1 MKKSLLLIPLLFIG
15 SFAIATED
23 FPSFPMTI
31 YGNIKIWST
40 DLKWWT
46 LKLYNSSNKELTSYS
61 ITQEWK
67 YWSDNVSILPLLL
80 NKFDW
85 NLTFKVSYNWK
96 TYVVDSIDDSNKWE
110 WCPSK
115 SSITFFQWNCRYDIT
130 LKEEPKQNQWWGSSW
145 GGSGWWGGS
154 SSSKDSW
161 WSSTTET
168 SNKDTNTSSKEEATT
183 SKSNEKENI
192 TTSNEKKPID
202 SMIPTI
208 NKTEYNE
215 WNQSEVLENWFTREQ
230 NNAYNFAY
238 ANWITTIKSIQ
249 KANLNWEMTR
259 AAMAKMLANYAI
271 NVLGKKPDTSKTPY
285 FSDIS
290 KEIDK
295 QYDNWITLAYQ
306 LWIMWIWTKNF
317 RPYDSVTRAEF
328 ATVLSRMLYN
338 TADWTWKTKY
348 YEPHIAKL
356 YSKWIITKTN
366 PKIIEK
372 RWYVMTMLMRSAK

>member
-96 TYVVDSIDDSNKWE
+96 TYVADSIDDSNKWE

-115 SSITFFQWNCRYDIT
+115 SAITFIQWNCRYDIT
-130 LKEEPKQNQWWGSSW
+130 LKEEPKQNQWWSTWWW
-145 GGSGWWGGS
+145 GGGWGGS
-154 SSSKDSW
+154 SN
-161 WSSTTET
+161 
-168 SNKDTNTSSKEEATT
+168 SNKDTWWSTTTLTNNTNTT
-183 SKSNEKENI
+183 TPKINEKESTN
-192 TTSNEKKPID
+192 TDNKSID
-202 SMIPTI
+202 SKIPTI
-208 NKTEYNE
+208 NNYEYNK
-215 WNQSEVLENWFTREQ
+215 WDQSEILENWYTREQ

-238 ANWITTIKSIQ
+238 ANWITTIKGIQ
-249 KANLNWEMTR
+249 KANLSWPMTR
-259 AAMAKMLANYAI
+259 AAMAKMLSKYAI
-271 NVLGKKPDTSKTPY
+271 NVLWKDPDISRTPN

-290 KEIDK
+290 KEINK
-295 QYDNWITLAYQ
+295 QYNNWITLAYQ

-317 RPYDSVTRAEF
+317 RPYDPVTRAEF

-338 TADWTWKTKY
+338 TLDWTWKAKY

-366 PKIIEK
+366 PNIIEK